1 MFKLIRKPLRPFYRS
16 AAVAVLW
23 ANRRDALRWAKF
35 AKRAASGG
43 TRPTA
48 ADLKLEAR
56 VRLSLSLDPVLRQ
69 DASLQDVRVRNGVVT
84 LQSPDGWHNRG
95 IAVKRLGQINGVESV
110 QTATDLDTVDAT
122 QSVTPSNYLS
132 AARAAS

>member
-1 MFKLIRKPLRPFYRS
+1 MFNLIRKPLRPFYRS

-35 AKRAASGG
+35 AGRVANGG

-48 ADLKLEAR
+48 ADLKLESR
-56 VRLSLSLDPVLRQ
+56 VRLSLTLDPVLRQ
-69 DASLQDVRVRNGVVT
+69 DASLKDVRIRNGVVT
-84 LQSPDGWHNRG
+84 LQAPDGWNNRD
-95 IAVKRLGQINGVESV
+95 IAVRRLGKIRGVESV
-110 QTATDLDTVDAT
+110 HTISDLDTAESTQPAT
-122 QSVTPSNYLS
+122 SVNYLS